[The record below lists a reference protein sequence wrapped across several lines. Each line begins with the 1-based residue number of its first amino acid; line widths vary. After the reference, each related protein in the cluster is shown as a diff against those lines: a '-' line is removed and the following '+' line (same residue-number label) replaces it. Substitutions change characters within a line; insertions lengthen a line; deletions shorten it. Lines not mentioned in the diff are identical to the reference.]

1 MNYRSQSL
9 TLDKS
14 QWFSGW
20 HNERLAGVARI
31 FTLSTV
37 FTRKSII
44 LRASAFYVL
53 SLETFI
59 VVRRRDT
66 WVYQIILLLIGRKLR
81 SIQRTRIYIA
91 DYKEI
96 LLVFHL
102 IEQHGFNGSLTPLS
116 LFNMRRRPFTR
127 AFRGIDYTYILR
139 FENGKTET

>member
-1 MNYRSQSL
+1 MKYGIYLSAAMSQLFYICWLGNELDYASS

-59 VVRRRDT
+59 V
-66 WVYQIILLLIGRKLR
+66 IIKRSYSFFTLLNNM
-81 SIQRTRIYIA
+81 
-91 DYKEI
+91 D
-96 LLVFHL
+96 
-102 IEQHGFNGSLTPLS
+102 LT
-116 LFNMRRRPFTR
+116 
-127 AFRGIDYTYILR
+127 GH
-139 FENGKTET
+139 